1 MKNKIIPERSKI
13 DTYYF
18 QIKGKTVINYQLAV
32 SSCLD
37 SQLSNNRN
45 EQKSRA
51 KNVFFGNKP
60 MKQKSAQKHL
70 KFDKKTFN

>member
-37 SQLSNNRN
+37 S
-45 EQKSRA
+45 
-51 KNVFFGNKP
+51 
-60 MKQKSAQKHL
+60 
-70 KFDKKTFN
+70 